1 MQKVAS
7 VKGQRKT
14 ERKGPTNEIEN
25 GQGQKKK
32 KKKKRK
38 KKENEKR
45 KRKKKKKKEKRSKFW
60 LMRMTVIEVLINFV
74 PNPRKIF
81 PFSKKKAFL

>member
-25 GQGQKKK
+25 GQWQKKK
-32 KKKKRK
+32 KKLYLIL
-38 KKENEKR
+38 EKALLLA
-45 KRKKKKKKEKRSKFW
+45 KEK
-60 LMRMTVIEVLINFV
+60 L
-74 PNPRKIF
+74 
-81 PFSKKKAFL
+81 FSHNLGLFSVMAAKKPD